1 MIRAA
6 VALAAVAS
14 ALLVGEQRVV
24 RQDDSDMSV
33 RDGTI
38 LEAARSGYFMALTC
52 DRDAR
57 IPFDSV
63 KVLVFI
69 DSVLVHGHGLD
80 PMTHAR
86 FTDTGGVRAFSNP
99 VVPYIVISGPD
110 RTNPYVWA
118 HEFLHVFERDTLP
131 ATYHRKHREC
141 GL

>member
-14 ALLVGEQRVV
+14 ALLVGEQRIV
-24 RQDDSDMSV
+24 RQDDSDISV
-33 RDGTI
+33 RDHVI
-38 LEAARSGYFMALTC
+38 LEAAKTGYFMALTC

-69 DSVLVHGHGLD
+69 DSVLVHPHGLD
-80 PMTHAR
+80 PMTRAR
-86 FTDTGGVRAFSNP
+86 FTDTAGARAYSNTT
-99 VVPYIVISGPD
+99 VPFIVISGPD

-118 HEFLHVFERDTLP
+118 HEFLHVFEHDTTA
-131 ATYHRKHREC
+131 ATYHQKHREC